1 MADLDDLREGCNFG
15 LGIQTADRSFHVKGA
30 ENLPW
35 GMKDRLSRIFNP
47 KTGKTVMLACD
58 HGFIMGPT
66 SGLERIDLNIVP
78 LIEYADCLMC
88 TRGIL
93 RSVIP
98 PTANKPICLRSDAG
112 TSILTSL
119 NDNVLIDVE
128 DAIRMNVS
136 AMAVMLAIGDTEHE
150 ATTVTNLYKAVDKGT
165 RYGIPVMGVT
175 AVGKDMARDAR
186 YFGLASRIAAENGA
200 NIVKTYYCDGFEKVA
215 AACPVPVVIAGG
227 KKLPEL
233 EALELCYNAINEGA
247 AGVDMGRNVFQSE
260 APAAM
265 IQAVSAVVH
274 DNMKPIQAFELFN
287 ELKSKKQRLLK
298 KEGNEALFISY
309 SRLDMWF
316 SGGGTG

>member
-1 MADLDDLREGCNFG
+1 MADLDDLREGCNFC

-35 GMKDRLSRIFNP
+35 GMKARLSRIFNP

-150 ATTVTNLYKAVDKGT
+150 ATTVANLYKAVDKGT

-287 ELKSKKQRLLK
+287 ELKSK
-298 KEGNEALFISY
+298 
-309 SRLDMWF
+309 
-316 SGGGTG
+316 

>member
-1 MADLDDLREGCNFG
+1 MADLDDLRDGCNFG
-15 LGIQTADRSFHVKGA
+15 LGIQTADRSFNVKGA

-35 GMKDRLSRIFNP
+35 GMKDRLSHIFNP

-150 ATTVTNLYKAVDKGT
+150 ATTVANLYKAVDKGT

-287 ELKSKKQRLLK
+287 ELKSK
-298 KEGNEALFISY
+298 
-309 SRLDMWF
+309 
-316 SGGGTG
+316 

>member
-150 ATTVTNLYKAVDKGT
+150 ATTVANLYKAVDKGT
-165 RYGIPVMGVT
+165 RYGILVMGET

-287 ELKSKKQRLLK
+287 ELKSK
-298 KEGNEALFISY
+298 
-309 SRLDMWF
+309 
-316 SGGGTG
+316 

>member
-215 AACPVPVVIAGG
+215 ACPVPVVIAGG

-287 ELKSKKQRLLK
+287 ELKSK
-298 KEGNEALFISY
+298 
-309 SRLDMWF
+309 
-316 SGGGTG
+316 